1 MNAKRIAGRI
11 RRLCSPRTA
20 ALTVITV
27 LLVAAG
33 VATASIIRPG
43 ADTGGMFGPDAFAWD
58 GTPPSL
64 PITVTDPAG
73 HQRWTVRK
81 YQSKDGFPCLEVGRL
96 NGQEDVV
103 ADFGRVNADK
113 TFTPLPI
120 EDGGSPINLSDASE
134 ALLVNHYRATA
145 TQAAHVAIFG
155 MVTGDVQNVILR
167 LASGTTTAPV
177 ANGVFLAVLPEA
189 DLQGAEAEF
198 NRSDG
203 TSKTYK
209 LHSKP
214 PAGSGEPPSGL

>member
-1 MNAKRIAGRI
+1 MTAQRIAGRV

-20 ALTVITV
+20 ALLVVTV

-43 ADTGGMFGPDAFAWD
+43 AGADGMIGPDAFAWD

-64 PITVTDPAG
+64 PVTVDDPAG

-96 NGQEDVV
+96 SGQEDVA
-103 ADFGRVNADK
+103 ADFGRVNADG
-113 TFTPLPI
+113 TFTLLPI
-120 EDGGSPINLSDASE
+120 EDGGSPINPSDASE

-145 TQAAHVAIFG
+145 TTAAQVAVFG
-155 MVTGDVQNVILR
+155 MVTSDVQSVVLR
-167 LASGTTTAPV
+167 LASGATTVPV
-177 ANGVFLAVLPEA
+177 ANGVFLAVLPET

-198 NRSDG
+198 NRSDD
-203 TSKTYK
+203 TSKTYE